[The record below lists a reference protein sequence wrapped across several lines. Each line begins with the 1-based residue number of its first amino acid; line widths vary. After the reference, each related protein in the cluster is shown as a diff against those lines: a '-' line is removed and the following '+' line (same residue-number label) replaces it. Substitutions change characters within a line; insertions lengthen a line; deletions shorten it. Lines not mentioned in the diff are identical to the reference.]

1 MQHEDSQEFRE
12 LRRKLIN
19 TLRHK
24 GIHNQRV
31 LDAIDRVPRQFFM
44 SGRYMEYA
52 YADRAFAI
60 DEGQTI
66 SQPYTVAFQ
75 TDLIDVQPGEK
86 VLEIGTGSGYQC
98 AVLHEMG
105 AEVYTI
111 ERNKVLF
118 KKASKLLKSLGYKPH
133 CYLGDGYLGISEWSP
148 YDKII
153 ITAAAPEVPPALLS
167 QLRVGGKLVVPVGEP
182 GTQQMMLI
190 EKISDDEFRET
201 AHGNFVFVPL
211 IKGNIED

>member
-1 MQHEDSQEFRE
+1 MKHEDSQEFRE
-12 LRRKLIN
+12 LRRKLLVN
-19 TLRHK
+19 LKRK
-24 GIHNQRV
+24 GIHDQRI
-31 LDAIDRVPRQFFM
+31 LDAMDRVPRQLFM
-44 SGRYMEYA
+44 TDRYMDFA

-75 TDLIDVQPGEK
+75 TNLINVQPGDK
-86 VLEIGTGSGYQC
+86 ILEVGTGSGYQC
-98 AVLHEMG
+98 AVLLEMG

-111 ERNKVLF
+111 ERNKALY
-118 KKASKLLKSLGYKPH
+118 KKASKLLKNLGYKPH
-133 CYLGDGYLGISEWSP
+133 CYLGDGYQGIPEWAP

-153 ITAAAPEVPPALLS
+153 ITAAAPEVPQPLLT

-190 EKISDDEFRET
+190 EKISEDDFRQT

-211 IKGNIED
+211 VKGDIED